1 MDTEGKGELHIAD
14 LKLINEQLRYG
25 YNEDQLWDIIHA
37 VGGYNADTISFDKF
51 NTYIKRVVS
60 KRKLLWYDVANLYNF
75 IESTV

>member
-51 NTYIKRVVS
+51 NAYIKRVVS
-60 KRKLLWYDVANLYNF
+60 KRKALWYDVANLYNF

>member
-60 KRKLLWYDVANLYNF
+60 KRRVLWYDVANLYNF

>member
-51 NTYIKRVVS
+51 NTYIKRVIS
-60 KRKLLWYDVANLYNF
+60 KRRVLWYDVANLYNF